1 LAVRTEVP
9 IYVTARALAYVAR
22 PSPSSRA
29 RDTGEDV
36 RKWLERVRPEDFQV
50 HREEEKDIE
59 VA

>member
-22 PSPSSRA
+22 PSPPRELA
-29 RDTGEDV
+29 ILREDV